1 VTARLPD
8 SAHGRLAW
16 SIAGGIVIAVVVAAL
31 SHPMW
36 GVLCGITATAATF
49 VLTGWRA
56 LWPMDAESTSRH
68 ARRDEFEPRLEEVV
82 VVGWALAGLIAV
94 ALLLTLGKTD
104 ERSLVALLALIGVAM
119 SWAGLHL
126 MYAARYAY
134 LFYSDAPRGI
144 DFNGDE
150 PPAYRDFLYFSYNLG
165 MTYQG
170 VRHRRVESDDP
181 RRRIP
186 PLSPVIRLRHGHPG
200 HHHQPDRQHRARL
213 SPLSEGGMAPDDGA
227 ARVAAAG

>member
-16 SIAGGIVIAVVVAAL
+16 SIVGGIVIAVVVATL
-31 SHPMW
+31 THPMW

-49 VLTGWRA
+49 VLSGWRA

-94 ALLLTLGKTD
+94 ALLLMLGKTD

-134 LFYSDAPRGI
+134 LYYSDTPGGI

-150 PPAYRDFLYFSYNLG
+150 LPAYRDFLYFSYNLG
-165 MTYQG
+165 MTYQ
-170 VRHRRVESDDP
+170 VSDTAVSSRTIRAVVFRHCL
-181 RRRIP
+181 
-186 PLSPVIRLRHGHPG
+186 LSYAFGTVILATTINLIASIVLG
-200 HHHQPDRQHRARL
+200 
-213 SPLSEGGMAPDDGA
+213 
-227 ARVAAAG
+227 